1 MGEPSEDTNRL
12 SHDVI
17 GAAIEVHRT
26 LGPGFLESAYELALV
41 AELAIRRIPFARQV
55 TVDLEYKGAAIGQVR
70 LDLLVGGSL
79 IVELKAVEAILPIHL
94 AQLRSYV
101 KAVGSELGLII
112 NFNTLRLAEGV
123 KRVLPGS

>member
-1 MGEPSEDTNRL
+1 MGEPSQETNRL

-41 AELAIRRIPFARQV
+41 AELASRAIPFARQV
-55 TVDLEYKGAAIGQVR
+55 TVDLAYKGTAIGQVR
-70 LDLLVGGSL
+70 LDLLVGGLL

-101 KAVGSELGLII
+101 KAVGAELGLII

-123 KRVLPGS
+123 KRVLPAS